1 MGITIPTSIQ
11 ERSIPLLLAGRDL
24 IGQAQTGSGKTL
36 AFGLPMIER
45 CDPAFRQVQA
55 LILAP
60 TRELARQVSEVLAVL
75 GKGAGL
81 RVAPVYGGV
90 SLGPQEA
97 KLAAGAAIVV
107 GTPGRIL
114 DLLRRRTLRVD
125 RIRMMVLDEAD
136 QMLDRGFGPDVERIL
151 AMTPKT
157 RQTALFSATIPE
169 WVERISARHLADP
182 EVLVSQEED
191 GSEPDI
197 DHVVIEAFSE
207 DRFTVLLRLLEQPT
221 EGATLVFGRT
231 KHGVR
236 KLGQRLQH
244 AGYDVSVL
252 EGNLAQSARDR
263 ALERFRSGR
272 TSILVATNVAA
283 RGLDILHISRV
294 INYELPETAEL
305 FAHRAGRTGRM
316 GRSGRAF
323 TLVTAVDLVKWQ
335 TIERRLGRRLPR
347 ASVNGEPVA
356 TGAVSTTRARSRWSR
371 RRWSRAR

>member
-1 MGITIPTSIQ
+1 
-11 ERSIPLLLAGRDL
+11 
-24 IGQAQTGSGKTL
+24 
-36 AFGLPMIER
+36 
-45 CDPAFRQVQA
+45 
-55 LILAP
+55 
-60 TRELARQVSEVLAVL
+60 VL
-75 GKGAGL
+75 
-81 RVAPVYGGV
+81 YGGV
-90 SLGPQEA
+90 GYEPQVDA
-97 KLAAGAAIVV
+97 LRRGAQVVV
-107 GTPGRIL
+107 GTPGRVL
-114 DLLRRRTLRVD
+114 DHLRRGSLRLNALELL
-125 RIRMMVLDEAD
+125 VLDEAD
-136 QMLDRGFGPDVERIL
+136 QMLDQGFGPDVERIL

-169 WVERISARHLADP
+169 WVERISARHLVEP
-182 EVLVSQEED
+182 EVLASEEKD

-197 DHVVIEAFSE
+197 DHLVVEAFSE

-252 EGNLAQSARDR
+252 EGNLAQAARDR

-323 TLVTAVDLVKWQ
+323 TLVTAVDLAKWQ
-335 TIERRLGRRLPR
+335 MIERRLGRRLPR
-347 ASVNGEPVA
+347 AGANGEPVA
-356 TGAVSTTRARSRWSR
+356 TGAVSATRARSRWSR